1 MPNFRRRF
9 IPLLILGLLLFGV
22 GTLGYM
28 LIEDWSL
35 VDAFYMTVIALTTVG
50 FGEVE
55 PLSAGGR
62 LFTSLLVL
70 VGVGSVA
77 YGFSTLVEML
87 FTASLGGE
95 LRRRR
100 MARTIGRMT
109 NHVIVCGYG
118 RVGHS
123 AVASLRDSQRDVVL
137 IERDLEK
144 VETAVAEGISV
155 IEGDATRD
163 DVLQQAGIDHA
174 WGIIVCTGSD
184 SLNLF
189 IVLSARALNKDLFI
203 IARSTDAET
212 EQKMKL
218 AGANR
223 VVSPYRIGGRHMANI
238 VVRPHVTDFFDV
250 VTLDNGVEVWVEEL
264 VIARDSPLVGQTVG
278 EADVRRRTGVQL
290 VAVLRQR
297 GGSTVMPDAGTRLE
311 AEDELIVL
319 GTREQLAALEA
330 LTSAPEKRAQ

>member
-1 MPNFRRRF
+1 MVQFRRRLL
-9 IPLLILGLLLFGV
+9 PLLFLALLLFGI
-22 GTLGYM
+22 GTAGYV
-28 LIEDWSL
+28 LIEDWSI
-35 VDAFYMTVIALTTVG
+35 VDAYYMTVIALTTVG
-50 FGEVE
+50 FGEVR
-55 PLSAGGR
+55 PLSDAGR
-62 LFTSLLVL
+62 LFTSMLVL

-77 YGFSTLVEML
+77 YGFSTLVELL
-87 FTASLGGE
+87 FAASLVGE

-100 MARTIGRMT
+100 AMREIRGLK

-123 AVASLRDSQRDVVL
+123 AVFSLRDSKRDVVL
-137 IERDLEK
+137 IERDPQK
-144 VETAVAEGISV
+144 VETAVAEGIPV
-155 IEGDATRD
+155 VEGDATRD
-163 DVLQQAGIDHA
+163 EVLQQAGIDRA
-174 WGIIVCTGSD
+174 WGLIVCTGSD

-189 IVLSARALNKDLFI
+189 IVLSARALAKDLFI

-250 VTLDNGVEVWVEEL
+250 VTLDGGVEVWVEEL
-264 VIARDSPLVGQTVG
+264 VIADDSPLVGQTVG
-278 EADVRRRTGVQL
+278 KSDIRRRTGAQL

-297 GGSTVMPDAGTRLE
+297 GGGTVMPDASTLLE
-311 AEDELIVL
+311 SGDEIIVL

-330 LTSAPEKRAQ
+330 LTRTPLM